1 MKIFSNR
8 LSKPGYIFILLL
20 FAGFACSK
28 NAGTGSTEPVSAK
41 ATVSKDKIT
50 IGDKVDFHLV
60 IEAKKDVKLRP
71 VDLSQYLQAFEIK
84 DHTQKGPDKKWG
96 KAVTE
101 YRLVMAT
108 FTTGNYEIPE
118 IAVTYTDK
126 DGAEKEVKSNKIILV
141 VESVKSNPNDKDD
154 VRALKPPETIPRSF
168 WFWLFTVILPVSAVA
183 GYLIYRYIKS
193 RNIAKVM
200 EKAEPLRP
208 PHETAFERLAKLKE
222 LKLPEEGK
230 VREHYYI
237 LSEIIREYLE
247 ARFELPVVERTTAE
261 AYKELTASGKL
272 KRAEATVI
280 KDFLEECDLV
290 KFAKA
295 IPAIEKISEDYNSGV
310 DIVDRTKVIPEPV
323 TAELAGGA
331 KK

>member
-1 MKIFSNR
+1 
-8 LSKPGYIFILLL
+8 
-20 FAGFACSK
+20 
-28 NAGTGSTEPVSAK
+28 
-41 ATVSKDKIT
+41 
-50 IGDKVDFHLV
+50 
-60 IEAKKDVKLRP
+60 

-154 VRALKPPETIPRSF
+154 VRALKPPETIPHSF